1 MCFFSNTE
9 NLKKMETIEIK
20 GTIREN
26 VGKKFTKQLRKDL
39 QVPCELYGGEENIHF
54 YAHENDF
61 SSLVYTPNVYI
72 VKIKIKRKVY
82 KAILKDIQ
90 FHPVTDKIL
99 HIDFFQVADDKIIDI
114 AIPVKLDGLAP
125 GVKQGGSLYLHRRK
139 VLVRAVVKDL
149 PDVLNINIENLGLG
163 KTIKIGDL
171 SFENLELLAPKNT
184 VVVDVKVS
192 RISVEEEPEETEETE
207 ETAETEE
214 ASEAPEEKS
223 E

>member
-1 MCFFSNTE
+1 
-9 NLKKMETIEIK
+9 METIEIK

-26 VGKKFTKQLRKDL
+26 VGKKFTKELRKDL
-39 QVPCELYGGEENIHF
+39 QVPCELYGGKENIHF
-54 YAHENDF
+54 HAHENEF
-61 SSLVYTPNVYI
+61 NALLYTPNVYI

-82 KAILKDIQ
+82 KAVLKDIQ

-99 HIDFFQVADDKIIDI
+99 HIDFFEVTDDKKIDI
-114 AIPVKLDGLAP
+114 AIPVKLHGLAQ
-125 GVKQGGSLYLHRRK
+125 GVKQGGNLRLQRRK

-171 SFENLELLAPKNT
+171 NFEGLELLAPKNT
-184 VVVDVKVS
+184 VVVAVKAS
-192 RISVEEEPEETEETE
+192 RISVEEEEGEEETESTE
-207 ETAETEE
+207 VKEE
-214 ASEAPEEKS
+214 ATEKS

>member
-1 MCFFSNTE
+1 
-9 NLKKMETIEIK
+9 METIEIK

-39 QVPCELYGGEENIHF
+39 QVPCELYGGEKNVHF

-72 VKIKIKRKVY
+72 VKLKIKRKVY

-99 HIDFFQVADDKIIDI
+99 HIDFFQVEDDKTIEIGV
-114 AIPVKLDGLAP
+114 PVKLNGLAP
-125 GVKQGGSLYLHRRK
+125 GVKQGGTLYLLRRK
-139 VLVRAVVKDL
+139 VLVTAVVKDL
-149 PDVLNINIENLGLG
+149 PDVLNINIDNLGLG

-171 SFENLELLAPKNT
+171 SFENLELVAPKNT
-184 VVVDVKVS
+184 VVVEVKVS
-192 RISVEEEPEETEETE
+192 RTSVEEDAEETEE
-207 ETAETEE
+207 AVKTEE
-214 ASEAPEEKS
+214 ASDAPAEKS